1 MVAILIILI
10 NILYA
15 INLCLSLEIKYHT
28 SFSSLSEDSLTP
40 MLAAAAKIA
49 ETEETIFVEDNEHQ
63 LSPNK

>member
-1 MVAILIILI
+1 MIII

-40 MLAAAAKIA
+40 MLAATAKIV
-49 ETEETIFVEDNEHQ
+49 EDEDTIFVEHQ